1 MRGRDLALALGLAC
15 AGGGARAEAPKGD
28 PQLGRELFAREWLPA
43 DPRSHGGDG
52 LGPVYND
59 SSCVA
64 CHNLGGPGGAG
75 PTSKNA
81 DIISAF
87 PNRFAANHV
96 RREPGFL
103 EKAVSQLVGLD
114 EPRAAAATP
123 AKPRPPRADELVK
136 LHAGFRTARSLVLH
150 RFSTDAS
157 YDAWRVQ
164 MTGMG
169 QFMQGGAGGV
179 NQPEVEQQQIK
190 NLMQFANQGFRGQA
204 VQAGEF
210 SVSRSQRNPTPLFGA
225 GLIDSVPDEVLEA
238 AAKAT
243 FADFPEVKGRVARQ
257 KDGRIGRFGW
267 KGQTPRLDDFVRTA
281 CAVELGLESPRHH
294 QGGLP
299 TKPDAKATGLDLT
312 DDECAAIVAYLADLP
327 APVER
332 APEGPKEAEVLASG
346 KAIFASAGCAACHT
360 PKLGAVRGIYSDLL
374 LHDLGQDLGDVGQY
388 ESFDP
393 SSTAPEVVDPAEVAD
408 AGGANAIAVGN
419 VVVAAEP
426 PAGPGQP
433 QPKPPTFG
441 ASRFEWRTPPLW
453 GLRDS
458 GPYLHDGRA
467 ETIEQAVA
475 LHGGQAA
482 ASARKY
488 FGLKYEDRQTLQ
500 TFLKSLAAPTRTD
513 LARAGD

>member
-1 MRGRDLALALGLAC
+1 MRIRSLALVLGLAS
-15 AGGGARAEAPKGD
+15 AGVGVQAGAATPVAKGD
-28 PQLGRELFAREWLPA
+28 PVLGRELFAREWLPDDA
-43 DPRSHGGDG
+43 RAHGGDG

-75 PTSKNA
+75 PTGKNA

-87 PNRFAANHV
+87 PNRAFANNAP
-96 RREPGFL
+96 REPGFL
-103 EKAVSQLVGLD
+103 AKAVSQLVGLD
-114 EPRAAAATP
+114 EPSAAGSTP
-123 AKPRPPRADELVK
+123 AKPRPPRTDDLVK

-150 RFSTDAS
+150 RFGTDPAYES
-157 YDAWRVQ
+157 WRLQ
-164 MTGMG
+164 MTGLG
-169 QFMQGGAGGV
+169 QFMQGGLAGIAGGRGDA
-179 NQPEVEQQQIK
+179 ELEQAK
-190 NLMQFANQGFRGQA
+190 NLMRFANQGFRGQSI
-204 VQAGEF
+204 QAGEF

-225 GLIDSVPDEVLEA
+225 GLIDAIPDEALETA
-238 AAKAT
+238 ARVT
-243 FADFPEVKGRVARQ
+243 YADFPEVKGRIARQ

-299 TKPDAKATGLDLT
+299 TKADAKAKGLDLT
-312 DDECAAIVAYLADLP
+312 DDECAAIVAYVADLP

-332 APEGPKEAEVLASG
+332 KASGPQEAETLASG
-346 KAIFASAGCAACHT
+346 KALFASAGCATCHT
-360 PKLGAVRGIYSDLL
+360 AKLGSVEGIYSDLL
-374 LHDLGQDLGDVGQY
+374 LHDMGQDLGDVGQY

-393 SSTAPEVVDPAEVAD
+393 TSTAPEVVDPAETA
-408 AGGANAIAVGN
+408 ATTIPTE
-419 VVVAAEP
+419 VAAN
-426 PAGPGQP
+426 G
-433 QPKPPTFG
+433 QPKPPALG
-441 ASRFEWRTPPLW
+441 AARAEWRTPPLW

-467 ETIEQAVA
+467 ETIDQAVA

-488 FGLKYEDRQTLQ
+488 YGLKYEERQTLN

-513 LARAGD
+513 LARVGE